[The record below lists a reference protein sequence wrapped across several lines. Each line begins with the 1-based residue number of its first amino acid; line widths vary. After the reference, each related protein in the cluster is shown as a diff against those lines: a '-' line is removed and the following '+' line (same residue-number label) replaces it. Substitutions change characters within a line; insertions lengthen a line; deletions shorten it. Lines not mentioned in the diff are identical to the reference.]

1 MEGRKKR
8 RKKKDISNEDEGRKG
23 RENRNRTEETNRK
36 LFLPPAARV
45 SVRCDAAFRR
55 VN

>member
-1 MEGRKKR
+1 MEGRNKK
-8 RKKKDISNEDEGRKG
+8 KKKDISNEGERRKD

-45 SVRCDAAFRR
+45 SVRCDAAFTR